1 MTPVATPPTVLLAAS
16 DVHHTSALADM
27 LASIRPGIRTIR
39 FGEEPPNADAPWVAM
54 VVESGPDVGVVSR
67 QVRERHPGVGLV
79 MIAPRF
85 DERAIEVAAEVE
97 ASAIVPSP
105 CEPATLARVLKA
117 HEQRVRFAGR
127 VEGVE
132 TAELLRLHSLAGS
145 DGVLHLRSA
154 AGSGAIHF
162 DGGQAIHAHVGE
174 LRGAEAVRQLLDR
187 TDGHATWIAGRS
199 ASARTIVGRLEG
211 MLEREMVPI
220 DDEAVGTAA
229 RDVIEKLD
237 RLAQT
242 QDILAAYL
250 LRNTEVIT
258 GRSTAGLD
266 EALIGRA
273 LSRLSLVFHDME
285 EQQGD
290 EAGSEIQATVG
301 EHRLVVDRLGP
312 TRLGYQIGVVVRQAT
327 PVCKSLR
334 RLLRQIDRSFRK
346 ALNQASR
353 GTGND
358 LPRTPTIEATS
369 LHRVA

>member
-1 MTPVATPPTVLLAAS
+1 MTPVNPPTVLLAAS
-16 DVHHTSALADM
+16 ETTQITALADM
-27 LASIRPGIRTIR
+27 LASIRPGIRTLR
-39 FGEEPPNADAPWVAM
+39 FGDSPPEADSQPWVAM
-54 VVESGPDVGVVSR
+54 VVEGGPEVGSLAR
-67 QVRERHPGVGLV
+67 QVREQFPAIGLV
-79 MIAPRF
+79 MIAARF
-85 DERAIEVAAEVE
+85 DERAIEAAAAVE

-105 CEPATLARVLKA
+105 CEPAAIARILKSL
-117 HEQRVRFAGR
+117 EQRVRFSGR
-127 VEGVE
+127 VSGVE
-132 TAELLRLHSLAGS
+132 TAELLRLHALAGS
-145 DGVLHLRSA
+145 DGVLHLRGEI
-154 AGSGAIHF
+154 GSGAIHF
-162 DGGQAIHAHVGE
+162 DGGQAIHAHVGD
-174 LRGAEAVRQLLDR
+174 LRGAEAVRQLLGQP
-187 TDGHATWIAGRS
+187 GHATWIAGRS

-211 MLEREMVPI
+211 MLEREVAPV
-220 DDEAVGTAA
+220 DDEVVGSAA
-229 RDVIEKLD
+229 RDVVEKLD

-250 LRNTEVIT
+250 LRNTEIVT

-273 LSRLSLVFHDME
+273 LSRLSQVFYTME

-346 ALNQASR
+346 ALNQANR
-353 GTGND
+353 GSGND
-358 LPRTPTIEATS
+358 LPRAPSIEAAS

>member
-1 MTPVATPPTVLLAAS
+1 MTPVANSQTVLLAAS
-16 DVHHTSALADM
+16 DVHQSTALADM
-27 LASIRPGIRTIR
+27 LTSIRPGLRTIR
-39 FGEEPPNADAPWVAM
+39 FGEDQPTEEHPSVAM
-54 VVESGPDVGVVSR
+54 VVESGPDVGALSR
-67 QVRERHPGVGLV
+67 EVRQRHPGIGLV

-85 DERAIEVAAEVE
+85 DERAIEAAAEVE

-105 CEPATLARVLKA
+105 CEPAALARVLKA
-117 HEQRVRFAGR
+117 HEQRVHFGGR

-132 TAELLRLHSLAGS
+132 TAELLRLHALAGS
-145 DGVLHLRSA
+145 DGVLHLRS
-154 AGSGAIHF
+154 GQGNGAIYF

-187 TDGHATWIAGRS
+187 SEGHATWIAGRS

-211 MLEREMVPI
+211 MLEREVVPV
-220 DDEAVGTAA
+220 DDEVVGSAT

-258 GRSTAGLD
+258 GRSVAGLD

-358 LPRTPTIEATS
+358 LPRTPTVAATS

>member
-1 MTPVATPPTVLLAAS
+1 MTPSTSTPTVLLAAS
-16 DVHHTSALADM
+16 ESTQTNALADM
-27 LASIRPGIRTIR
+27 LGAIRPGIRTLR
-39 FGEEPPNADAPWVAM
+39 FGETSEGDPAPWVAM
-54 VVESGPDVGVVSR
+54 VVESGPEVGVVAR
-67 QVRERHPGVGLV
+67 QVRERHPTIGLV
-79 MIAPRF
+79 LIAPRF
-85 DERAIEVAAEVE
+85 DERAIDVAAEVE

-105 CEPATLARVLKA
+105 CEGAALARVLKA
-117 HEQRVRFAGR
+117 LEQRVRFAGR
-127 VEGVE
+127 VNAVE
-132 TAELLRLHSLAGS
+132 TAELVRLHTLAGS
-145 DGVLHLRSA
+145 DGVLHLRTA
-154 AGSGAIHF
+154 IGNGAIHF

-174 LRGAEAVRQLLDR
+174 LRGAEAVRQLLDQP
-187 TDGHATWIAGRS
+187 GQATWIAGRS

-211 MLEREMVPI
+211 MLEREAAPVE
-220 DDEAVGTAA
+220 DEVVGSAT
-229 RDVIEKLD
+229 RDVIEKLE
-237 RLAQT
+237 RLSQT

-250 LRNTEVIT
+250 LRNTEVVT
-258 GRSTAGLD
+258 GRSMPGLD

-273 LSRLSLVFHDME
+273 LSRLSQVFYTME

-290 EAGSEIQATVG
+290 EAGTEIQATVG

-353 GTGND
+353 GSGND
-358 LPRTPTIEATS
+358 LPRAPAIEATS